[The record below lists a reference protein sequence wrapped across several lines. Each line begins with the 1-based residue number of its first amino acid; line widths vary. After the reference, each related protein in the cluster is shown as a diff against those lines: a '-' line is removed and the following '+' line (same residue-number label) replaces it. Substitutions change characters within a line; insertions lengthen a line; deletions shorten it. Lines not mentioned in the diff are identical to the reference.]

1 MRELTIVSLKLLGVL
16 GIYWALGVV
25 PQIGMGLS
33 VLYSPS
39 AHGFQAGWYFF
50 SMLSS
55 FLVTVALAVVLLK
68 HTEWIASKLNL
79 PSSSAGLTSL
89 SPGQALRVGFVLIGA
104 FVLLE
109 ASPDFIQV
117 LYETSQFGESPGY
130 HRWARIIGALA
141 KLVLAVSVIIRS
153 RSLADAI
160 FRMPQQ
166 VT

>member
-1 MRELTIVSLKLLGVL
+1 MRELTIVFLKLLGVL
-16 GIYWALGVV
+16 GIYWSLGIV
-25 PQIGMGLS
+25 PLIGMGLS
-33 VLYSPS
+33 IFDSPS
-39 AHGFQAGWYFF
+39 AHGFQAGWYFI

-55 FLVTVALAVVLLK
+55 FLVTVVSAVVLLK
-68 HTEWIASKLNL
+68 RTEWIASKLNL
-79 PSSSAGLTSL
+79 PSSSAGPASL
-89 SPGQALRVGFVLIGA
+89 SPAQALRVGLVLIGT

-109 ASPDFIQV
+109 ASPEFVQV

-160 FRMPQQ
+160 FQMPKQ
-166 VT
+166 VA